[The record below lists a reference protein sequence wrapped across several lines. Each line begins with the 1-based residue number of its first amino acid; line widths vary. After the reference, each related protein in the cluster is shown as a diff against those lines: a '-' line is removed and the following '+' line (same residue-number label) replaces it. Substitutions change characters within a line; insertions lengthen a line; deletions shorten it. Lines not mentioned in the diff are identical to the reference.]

1 MRIAVNTRLLLPGK
15 LEGIGWFT
23 AETLQRITR
32 AHPEHEFL
40 FLFDRPFSEEFI
52 FSDNIT
58 PLVVSP
64 QSRHPFLWYTWFEYS
79 LPAVLKRSGAGLFL
93 SPDGYL
99 SLSANIPSLPVI
111 HDINFMHKPGFH
123 PWLAGKYYRHF
134 FPRFAAKAAR
144 IATVSEYS
152 KRDICD
158 TFGIPPEKTDVVY
171 NGAGDVFTPLNG
183 EEKAHV
189 KNELTGGSDY
199 FIFVG
204 SFHERKNICGLLKA
218 FDSFRSETGQK
229 FKLVL
234 VGEKM
239 NGYSRMERTLS
250 DMRFSAD
257 VIFTG
262 RMGAADLRKAYG
274 ASIAL
279 VFIPFFEG
287 FGIPVLEAMNCDIPV
302 IASNRTSIPEV
313 AGEAAHLVD
322 PENIRS
328 VIDGM
333 IKVATDEKYRETLIQ
348 RGAERRNLFSW
359 ERTADLL
366 WGSIESVINPQR

>member
-23 AETLQRITR
+23 AETLRRITR
-32 AHPEHEFL
+32 AHPEHEFI

-52 FSDNIT
+52 FSGNIK

-79 LPAVLKRSGAGLFL
+79 LPAVLKRAGADLFL

-111 HDINFMHKPGFH
+111 HDINFMHKPEFH

-134 FPRFAAKAAR
+134 FPRFATRAAR

-152 KRDICD
+152 KNDICN
-158 TFGIPPEKTDVVY
+158 TFGILPEKTDVVY
-171 NGAGDVFTPLNG
+171 NGAGNVFTPLSG
-183 EEKAHV
+183 EEKADV
-189 KNELTGGSDY
+189 KDKLASGNDY

-204 SFHERKNICGLLKA
+204 SFHERKNIIGLLKA
-218 FDSFRSETGQK
+218 FDSFRIETGQK

-239 NGYSRMERTLS
+239 NGYNRMERTLS
-250 DMRFSAD
+250 DMRFRSD
-257 VIFTG
+257 VIFAG
-262 RMGAADLRKAYG
+262 RMGGEDLRKAYG
-274 ASIAL
+274 ASVAL

-287 FGIPVLEAMNCDIPV
+287 FGIPVLEAMNCNTSV
-302 IASNRTSIPEV
+302 IASDRTSIPEV
-313 AGEAAHLVD
+313 AGDAAHLVD
-322 PENIRS
+322 PENNRS
-328 VIDGM
+328 VINGM

-348 RGAERRNLFSW
+348 RGAVRKNLFSW

-366 WGSIESVINPQR
+366 WRSIESVINPER